1 MRAIHIIPALIIT
14 FMTVSC
20 HEGVPSALNASEFDG
35 HWTVESESPDYSIS
49 FEDGYCEIVAP
60 KGLTL
65 WRNEKMSGNVTI
77 EYDACVVVENEN
89 DRLSDLN
96 CFWMASDPRAED
108 IWENID
114 GRGGVFANCASLQLY
129 YVGYGGNWN
138 STTRFRRYNG
148 EPAPHIIQEY
158 SDKEHL
164 LQENKWYHIVLKCI
178 NGNTSYTIDGNEIF
192 AWTDPDPLTEG
203 WFGFRTTLS
212 RTRIKNFYYNT
223 N

>member
-1 MRAIHIIPALIIT
+1 MYINHIISAFFFVIT
-14 FMTVSC
+14 AVSC
-20 HEGVPSALNASEFDG
+20 RTETPSALNGSEFDA
-35 HWTVESESPDYSIS
+35 HWTVESEDPAYGIE
-49 FEDGYCEIVAP
+49 FKDGYCEITAP

-96 CFWMASDPRAED
+96 CFWMASDPRAKD
-108 IWENID
+108 IWENMD
-114 GRGGVFANCASLQLY
+114 ERGGVFANCAALQLY

-148 EPAPHIIQEY
+148 EGAPPIIQEY
-158 SDKEHL
+158 SDEEHL
-164 LQENKWYHIVLKCI
+164 LQANRWYHIILKCTD
-178 NGNTSYTIDGNEIF
+178 GNTNYTIDGNKIF
-192 AWTDPDPLTEG
+192 DWTDPEPITEG

-212 RTRIKNFYYNT
+212 RTRIKNFNYHT